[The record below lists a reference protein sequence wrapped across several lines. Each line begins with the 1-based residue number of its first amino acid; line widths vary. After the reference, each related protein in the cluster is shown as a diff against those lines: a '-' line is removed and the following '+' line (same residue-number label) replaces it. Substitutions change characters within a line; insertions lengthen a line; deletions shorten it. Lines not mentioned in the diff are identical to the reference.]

1 MATPSTRCYLLDVAD
16 EEAWPSAWHRA
27 ILWACTLGVIDE
39 LGDNAYGY
47 SVGMRLHEHDLG
59 SVTGG
64 TLYPILKRLE
74 ADGFVTT
81 MWRDG
86 DRGPGRKHYRLTAS
100 GRTRLSEVAEE
111 WSRFSTISAR
121 VLRGQHGES

>member
-1 MATPSTRCYLLDVAD
+1 MKD
-16 EEAWPSAWHRA
+16 EDEWPSAWYRA
-27 ILWACTLGVIDE
+27 ILWACLLGVIDE

-47 SVGMRLHEHDLG
+47 SVGMRLNQHDLG

-74 ADGFVTT
+74 TEGFVTT

-86 DRGPGRKHYRLTAS
+86 ERGPGRKHYRLTDS
-100 GRTRLSEVAEE
+100 GRTRLSEVAAE
-111 WSRFSTISAR
+111 WSRFSVITAR
-121 VLRGQHGES
+121 VLRGQHGET